1 VTGRWSAGLEAS
13 GVTMSA
19 MAQPLSDT
27 KASAWLGVAVE
38 VRREAYTTALYVSV
52 CLLAALS
59 AVAERADAGH
69 ADVLKITWGTTVGLA
84 VAHWFAFRVSARLV
98 AAGALGRLGVETA
111 AAQLVGALAVAVL
124 VSVPVVL
131 LPATAEL
138 DVARVILAG
147 FVAAIGYAV
156 ARNSGAGTRRS
167 AIYATCL
174 LVTAIAIALL
184 KNVLSGH

>member
-1 VTGRWSAGLEAS
+1 MCDMT
-13 GVTMSA
+13 
-19 MAQPLSDT
+19 QPLSEPE
-27 KASAWLGVAVE
+27 ASAGPGVAVE
-38 VRREAYTTALYVSV
+38 VRREAYTMALYVSV

-69 ADVLKITWGTTVGLA
+69 VDVLKITWGTTVGLA

-98 AAGALGRLGVETA
+98 AAGALGRVDVELA
-111 AAQLVGALAVAVL
+111 GAQLVGALAVALLVTLPVL
-124 VSVPVVL
+124 L

-138 DVARVILAG
+138 DVARLILAG

-156 ARNSGAGTRRS
+156 ARNSGASMRRS
-167 AIYATCL
+167 AIYAACI
-174 LVTAIAIALL
+174 LVTALAIAVL